1 MRLSELKVLVV
12 DDDFIKAM
20 DIKRALEM
28 NDIRDI
34 LTVRNQEAVWEEV
47 EKEENGKIDLIVTDM
62 NYPMYPGGDINPE
75 AGFVLLDKIEQRDL
89 NIPVIIC
96 STRNFR
102 EPKALG
108 IIRYHKNADLGF
120 EFQEVLQKL
129 MKER

>member
-102 EPKALG
+102 EAKALG